1 MVNKVDSADMRTPEQ
16 EAFSLSQS
24 AVILDQARN
33 DKSLLASALERN
45 MELWVAIR
53 MLVSRKDNKMTV
65 ETKDN
70 LTKLSK
76 FVAETT
82 MNHGVDISSET
93 LDTLINI
100 NLQISEGLLEG
111 ANIDKGKTAKKR
123 CC

>member
-1 MVNKVDSADMRTPEQ
+1 
-16 EAFSLSQS
+16 
-24 AVILDQARN
+24 
-33 DKSLLASALERN
+33 

-53 MLVSRKDNKMTV
+53 MLVSRNGGGMTD

-70 LTKLSK
+70 LTKLSQ

-82 MNHGVDISSET
+82 MNHGVDISAET

-111 ANIDKGKTAKKR
+111 MNR
-123 CC
+123 

>member
-1 MVNKVDSADMRTPEQ
+1 MTTKVDKGDMETPEQ

-24 AVILDQARN
+24 AVILDQFRN
-33 DKSLLASALERN
+33 DPSLLASALEKN

-65 ETKDN
+65 ETRDN

-76 FVAETT
+76 FVEETT
-82 MNHGVDISSET
+82 MNDGVDISSET

-111 ANIDKGKTAKKR
+111 ANKGGGKGKAGKKS
-123 CC
+123 